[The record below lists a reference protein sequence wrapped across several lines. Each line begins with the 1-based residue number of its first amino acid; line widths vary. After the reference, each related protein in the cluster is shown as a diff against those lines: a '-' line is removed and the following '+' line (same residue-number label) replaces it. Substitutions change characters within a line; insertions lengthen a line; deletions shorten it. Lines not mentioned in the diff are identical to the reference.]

1 MSIRERINRLKQV
14 EMEILNMISAEN
26 MKIYQKIAE
35 LNRIRMMLNMPF
47 MQLVA
52 RRINPAELIQRARLL
67 EQDLEEERRQV
78 NALVSRREEVA
89 REIFMLESQY
99 AAQAQQPLMPEFGWG
114 AEATRATEARRRRDI
129 EFLLQELNA
138 AIARGDRQTIRYI
151 REELRRRGVY
161 WV

>member
-1 MSIRERINRLKQV
+1 MSVRERISRLKQV

-52 RRINPAELIQRARLL
+52 RGINPAELVQRARLL

-89 REIFMLESQY
+89 REIFMLESQF
-99 AAQAQQPLMPEFGWG
+99 AAQAPLMPEFGWG
-114 AEATRATEARRRRDI
+114 AETTRAAEARRRRDI

-138 AIARGDRQTIRYI
+138 AIARGDSQTIRYI